1 VITCAPTGVVV
12 LPGYIIGVF
21 GGVRVCDFSVVVW
34 AVAGRPRE
42 EVAFRA
48 PRVTLEFPAV
58 TGGVEFPRAIHV
70 VHVAPVGAKQQ
81 ELCP

>member
-1 VITCAPTGVVV
+1 MV
-12 LPGYIIGVF
+12 LPGYIVGVF
-21 GGVRVCDFSVVVW
+21 GGVRVCDFSVVAW

-42 EVAFRA
+42 EVALRS

-58 TGGVEFPRAIHV
+58 TGGVGFPRAIHV
-70 VHVAPVGAKQQ
+70 VHVVPEGAKRL

>member
-1 VITCAPTGVVV
+1 MGVLSPPLSYRAPLLVQWYSQG
-12 LPGYIIGVF
+12 IF
-21 GGVRVCDFSVVVW
+21 GDVRVCDFSVVAW

-42 EVAFRA
+42 EVALRS

-70 VHVAPVGAKQQ
+70 VHVAPEGAKR
-81 ELCP
+81 